1 MLKRIIPFVMAL
13 AMIFTMGAAF
23 ASSSASAAIVPV
35 SMTVAGEGTITVTL
49 VNENQAAEDGSGD
62 VIIRLYE
69 CKHAAV
75 QAELT
80 LNIPAAGVYECDLLE
95 NEGKALDAADG
106 KVKLSLRGFEVK
118 TLRVKRA

>member
-49 VNENQAAEDGSGD
+49 VNENEAAEDIVNAVDKVLEAGYKTADLAHGAPCLTT
-62 VIIRLYE
+62 VEMTNKII
-69 CKHAAV
+69 
-75 QAELT
+75 
-80 LNIPAAGVYECDLLE
+80 
-95 NEGKALDAADG
+95 
-106 KVKLSLRGFEVK
+106 EV
-118 TLRVKRA
+118 L